1 MLPKGETS
9 KGGCLPSDRQDVI
22 DLCLLCPWFHK
33 FSFFPPFSPFFLLFL
48 PFFSFLF
55 LFPLLPPLSP
65 LFPIFPCTQQVLFI
79 SATFSTVLW
88 AGGHWV
94 PSAASGT
101 HRPLHALLFWFH
113 TELTAVGS
121 HPDTLTCLWAESGL
135 WISYWLSF
143 SCANQNKT
151 NKQKKSAERMNRNQP
166 PKWFLVGEEAMRKFS
181 RRHFG
186 FLGFF
191 FNYYFYHKNYN
202 NEAWK
207 ILEWKT
213 PQCNSQPLDTRL
225 QSVSELKWC

>member
-1 MLPKGETS
+1 MGGGGEGRRGAAFLMLPKGETS

-151 NKQKKSAERMNRNQP
+151 NKQKKI
-166 PKWFLVGEEAMRKFS
+166 S
-181 RRHFG
+181 RT
-186 FLGFF
+186 
-191 FNYYFYHKNYN
+191 
-202 NEAWK
+202 NE
-207 ILEWKT
+207 
-213 PQCNSQPLDTRL
+213 
-225 QSVSELKWC
+225 